1 MSPEAVSTEAVS
13 AEAGPAVGA
22 FDPIALRRVFAA
34 FPTGVTALA
43 ALVDGEPVG
52 MTASS
57 FVPVSLDPP
66 LVSLCTALT
75 STTWPRLRGAARL
88 GISVLSGSQEG
99 ASRQLASSGAER
111 FAGLAW
117 YGTPGNAVLLS
128 GASAWFDC
136 STEREI
142 GAGDHRIALL
152 RVHAMGVDPQLPPL
166 VFHGSRYRRLAG
178 R

>member
-1 MSPEAVSTEAVS
+1 MSAD
-13 AEAGPAVGA
+13 AGLAVGA
-22 FDPIALRRVFAA
+22 ADPVALRRVFAA

-66 LVSLCTALT
+66 LVSFCTALT

-88 GISVLSGSQEG
+88 GISVLGGSQEA
-99 ASRQLASSGAER
+99 ASRQLAAPGPER

-117 YGTPGNAVLLS
+117 YRTAGTAVLLS
-128 GASAWFDC
+128 GAGAWFDC
-136 STEREI
+136 SAEREI
-142 GAGDHRIALL
+142 AAGDHRIVIL
-152 RVHAMGVDPQLPPL
+152 RVHSMGVDPRVPPL

-178 R
+178 Q